1 MNGFYDLISRR
12 ESCRHYQN
20 RPVEKEKL
28 IACMEAARL
37 APSACNSQPW
47 TAHIVSNP
55 KLAAEIA
62 ATTQAMG
69 MNRFTSQCPAFI
81 VITED
86 KAQLTATVA
95 SKYKSQDFAA
105 VDIGIMAAHIVLMAT
120 EQGLGSCILGWFD
133 EEKIKGLLEI
143 DKKRRVRLVIAL
155 GYSADERLRPKI
167 RKPLEKTS
175 VFID

>member
-1 MNGFYDLISRR
+1 MNGFFELASRR
-12 ESCRHYQN
+12 ESCRNFHN

-28 IACMEAARL
+28 TACMEAARL

-47 TAHIVSNP
+47 TAHIIRNP
-55 KLAAEIA
+55 KLAAEVA

-86 KAQLTATVA
+86 KALLTATVA
-95 SKYKSQDFAA
+95 GKFKSQDFAA
-105 VDIGIMAAHIVLMAT
+105 IDIGIMAAHIVLMAT
-120 EQGLGSCILGWFD
+120 ELGLGSCILGWFD
-133 EEKIKGLLEI
+133 ESRIKELLKIEKT
-143 DKKRRVRLVIAL
+143 RRVRLVIAV
-155 GYSADERLRPKI
+155 GYSEDDRPRTKV

-175 VFID
+175 MFID